1 MASIKGPRD
10 HSPAIEKLAAQKLR
24 DPKATTAEKK
34 LAGAVLAH
42 ADGKPAPKPAPK
54 PRKR

>member
-1 MASIKGPRD
+1 MANIKGPRD

-24 DPKATTAEKK
+24 DPNAGKATKR

-42 ADGKPAPKPAPK
+42 ADGKPAPKPASK